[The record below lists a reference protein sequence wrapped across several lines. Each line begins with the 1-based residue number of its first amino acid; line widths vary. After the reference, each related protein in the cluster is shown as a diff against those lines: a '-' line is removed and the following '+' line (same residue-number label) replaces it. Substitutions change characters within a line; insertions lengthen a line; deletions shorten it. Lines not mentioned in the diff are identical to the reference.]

1 MILKQTVLSIVL
13 LAHKFDVSDCS
24 APILSPV
31 SQSIL
36 VTSFAAFEF
45 GCAEVNTP
53 LRLRVGQGQRMNI
66 SVFNFNTGQTG
77 NNFEILDP
85 VSGAKVQ
92 IDSSLRYQRG
102 LMTSLSNEVDVIF
115 EDERANVALEITGTK
130 LD

>member
-1 MILKQTVLSIVL
+1 M
-13 LAHKFDVSDCS
+13 
-24 APILSPV
+24 
-31 SQSIL
+31 
-36 VTSFAAFEF
+36 TSLAAFEL

-77 NNFEILDP
+77 NNVKIVDL
-85 VSGAKVQ
+85 VSGANVE

-115 EDERANVALEITGTK
+115 EDERASVALEITGTK
-130 LD
+130 LY